1 MENKLVSIITP
12 CYNTGNL
19 IYRLLDS
26 VLMQDYPSIEMI
38 VVDDGST
45 DNSKEVIE
53 DYIPKFEEKGYALRC
68 IVQENSGQSVA
79 INNALKLVNGEY
91 LVWPD
96 SDDYYSTAQ
105 AISRMVQVLENSN
118 DDVTAVR
125 CLYEFV
131 DEHSLCVV
139 DKIAYT
145 AEEKELFED
154 CLYAKPSFWF
164 SAGSCMARVSAVD
177 ERIKDRNIYTQKDAG
192 QNWQLMLPLFY
203 KKKCITINEYHYK
216 VLQRSS
222 SHSRGQYKTFEQLIR
237 MYDAFCN
244 TIVETLKSMYF
255 MAADEMDSC
264 IKNIECKY
272 ILLKYEQCL
281 VNNKKDDAKMLEKA
295 LMEKTGFRIPVKLK
309 IRYYLLPFYLC
320 ARRMFRR

>member
-12 CYNTGNL
+12 CYNTGKL
-19 IYRLLDS
+19 ISRLLDS

-53 DYIPKFEEKGYALRC
+53 DYIPKFSERGYALRC
-68 IVQENSGQSVA
+68 IAQKNSGQSVA
-79 INNALKLVNGEY
+79 INNALKLVEGEY

-96 SDDYYSTAQ
+96 SDDYYSTPQ
-105 AISRMVQVLENSN
+105 AVSRMVQVLEDSN
-118 DDVTAVR
+118 DDVAAVR

-131 DEHSLCVV
+131 DELTLDVV
-139 DKIAYT
+139 DKT
-145 AEEKELFED
+145 ACVAGQTELFED

-164 SAGSCMARVSAVD
+164 CAGSCMARVSAVD
-177 ERIKDRNIYTQKDAG
+177 ARIKDRNIYTQKDAG

-255 MAADEMDSC
+255 MAADEMDFY
-264 IKNIECKY
+264 IKSIESKY
-272 ILLKYEQCL
+272 ILLKYELCL
-281 VNNKKDDAKMLEKA
+281 VNNRKNEAKMLERT
-295 LMEKTGFRIPVKLK
+295 LNEKIGTRVPLKLK
-309 IRYYLLPFYLC
+309 MRYYLLPLYICVRKLL
-320 ARRMFRR
+320 RR

>member
-1 MENKLVSIITP
+1 MKNKLVSIITP
-12 CYNTGNL
+12 CYNTGKL
-19 IYRLLDS
+19 ISRLLDS

-53 DYIPKFEEKGYALRC
+53 SYIPKFEEKGYSLRC

-79 INNALKLVNGEY
+79 INNALKLVEGEY

-96 SDDYYSTAQ
+96 SDDFYSTAQ
-105 AISRMVQVLENSN
+105 AISRMVQVLEGAN
-118 DDVTAVR
+118 DDVATVR

-131 DEHSLCVV
+131 DEQTLSVV
-139 DKIAYT
+139 GKTVDVT
-145 AEEKELFED
+145 GQTELFED
-154 CLYAKPSFWF
+154 CLYTKPSFWF
-164 SAGSCMARVSAVD
+164 CAGSCMARVSAVD
-177 ERIKDRNIYTQKDAG
+177 ERIKDREIYTQKDAG

-222 SHSRGQYKTFEQLIR
+222 SHSRGQYKTIEQLIR

-244 TIVETLKSMYF
+244 TIVETLKGMHL

-264 IKNIECKY
+264 IKNIERKY

-281 VNNKKDDAKMLEKA
+281 VNNKKNDAKMLERV

-320 ARRMFRR
+320 ARRLLRR